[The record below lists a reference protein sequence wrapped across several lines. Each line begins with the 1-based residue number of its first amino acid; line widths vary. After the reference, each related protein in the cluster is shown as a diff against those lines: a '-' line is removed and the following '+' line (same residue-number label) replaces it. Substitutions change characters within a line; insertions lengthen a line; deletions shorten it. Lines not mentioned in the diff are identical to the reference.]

1 MEKYSRWRDAST
13 GIQPFLPPVP
23 PRTDSSLLI
32 ALSNVIHLIVGPIQG
47 MVKLILIGLVVLLYM
62 LFVPVLGTVLTPIAP
77 LKRVWTRLFSA
88 IFLRLVLFLSG
99 FFHIKTETVSIRKSR
114 GSNGAKES
122 STVKHGH
129 VIVANWTS
137 YIDIVYLASR
147 FNPVFTQIFMDTNK
161 VKIISLWEAIRLVGK
176 MPESKPSSS
185 EDTLYAVQELSQ
197 KASKGKWGP
206 VVVFA
211 EGTTTNGRALLK
223 FAPVF
228 EDYRADQ
235 KDGHFHIMAFKYEY
249 GNMPPTFT
257 VGNQFYHFFKL
268 CSQFHNTLV
277 VKSLAQGEAP
287 CSSSST
293 TDATTITTTND
304 AVGDLLLSSLGN
316 VSKLRKTNLS
326 MSDKRDFIV
335 YYESRQKGGK
345 K

>member
-32 ALSNVIHLIVGPIQG
+32 TLSNVIHIIVGPIQG
-47 MVKLILIGLVVLLYM
+47 IVKLVLIGLVALLYIV
-62 LFVPVLGTVLTPIAP
+62 FVPVLGTVLTPIAP
-77 LKRVWTRLFSA
+77 LKRVWTRLFSS
-88 IFLRLVLFLSG
+88 IFIRLVLFLSG

-114 GSNGAKES
+114 GSNGAKEAPH
-122 STVKHGH
+122 VKHGD

-137 YIDIVYLASR
+137 YIDILYLASR
-147 FNPVFTQIFMDTNK
+147 FNPVFTQVFLETNK
-161 VKIISLWEAIRLVGK
+161 IKIISLWEAIRLVGK
-176 MPESKPSSS
+176 IPESKPSS
-185 EDTLYAVQELSQ
+185 EDTVYTVQELSQ
-197 KASKGKWGP
+197 KARKGKWGP
-206 VVVFA
+206 LVVFA

-228 EDYRADQ
+228 EDYKVDQ
-235 KDGHFHIMAFKYEY
+235 KDGSFQIIAFKYEY
-249 GNMPPTFT
+249 GNMPPTYT

-268 CSQFHNTLV
+268 CSQFHNTLI

-287 CSSSST
+287 CSSQFT
-293 TDATTITTTND
+293 TDATINTTSSSD
-304 AVGDLLLSSLGN
+304 PVGELLISSLGN

-326 MSDKRDFIV
+326 MSDKRDFIL
-335 YYESRQKGGK
+335 YYESRQKGK

>member
-1 MEKYSRWRDAST
+1 M
-13 GIQPFLPPVP
+13 
-23 PRTDSSLLI
+23 
-32 ALSNVIHLIVGPIQG
+32 
-47 MVKLILIGLVVLLYM
+47 
-62 LFVPVLGTVLTPIAP
+62 
-77 LKRVWTRLFSA
+77 
-88 IFLRLVLFLSG
+88 FLSG
-99 FFHIKTETVSIRKSR
+99 FFHIKTETVSIRKRYSFSYVNDSTYKNSVFNSR

-137 YIDIVYLASR
+137 YIDIVYLASRYDFFFNLEHHTYTRYTDLDVKR

-185 EDTLYAVQELSQ
+185 EDTLYTVQELSQ

-268 CSQFHNTLV
+268 CSQVRTSVVASGVVSDLNMSCSFTTHLSSNHLLKVKPLV
-277 VKSLAQGEAP
+277 HRHLP
-287 CSSSST
+287 RM
-293 TDATTITTTND
+293 
-304 AVGDLLLSSLGN
+304 LLLL
-316 VSKLRKTNLS
+316 LLQ
-326 MSDKRDFIV
+326 MM
-335 YYESRQKGGK
+335 Q
-345 K
+345 